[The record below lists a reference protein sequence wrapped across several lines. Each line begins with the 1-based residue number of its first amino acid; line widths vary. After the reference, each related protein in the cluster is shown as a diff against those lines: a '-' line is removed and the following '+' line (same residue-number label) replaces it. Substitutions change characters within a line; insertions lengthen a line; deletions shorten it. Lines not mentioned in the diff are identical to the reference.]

1 MQKDLPPEERP
12 ANVRG
17 AFRFRGHLRGS
28 RVLLVDDVVTTG
40 STLAACCR
48 AILAAGAAAVGVAA
62 MVKADRH
69 ADETSAPV
77 EAAR

>member
-1 MQKDLPPEERP
+1 MQKDLPPEDRP

-17 AFRFRGHLRGS
+17 AFRFHGRLQGR

-48 AILAAGAAAVGVAA
+48 AILAAGATAVGVAA

-69 ADETSAPV
+69 AEETAATV
-77 EAAR
+77 ETAR